1 MEKVREFYTK
11 VCDKLALAGGI
22 IVFLLCLLL
31 FVNVVLRRIFQ
42 MPITGAIEAVQ
53 YGMLFAV
60 CIAIGKTTFEKGHIV
75 VELIVDSLPPKPRKV
90 LQIITGIVGIAIFAF
105 FVVIVGGMIGKVK
118 MSGQV
123 SSVLGIPQYIVYI
136 ALIFGM
142 VMVIIS
148 LVILFIELV
157 MTPAK
162 GKEEN

>member
-1 MEKVREFYTK
+1 MFSV
-11 VCDKLALAGGI
+11 
-22 IVFLLCLLL
+22 
-31 FVNVVLRRIFQ
+31 
-42 MPITGAIEAVQ
+42 
-53 YGMLFAV
+53 
-60 CIAIGKTTFEKGHIV
+60 
-75 VELIVDSLPPKPRKV
+75 
-90 LQIITGIVGIAIFAF
+90 